1 MSPQGYA
8 PTLRLERYPGRGP
21 AVRLVHGDGPGA
33 LEALDGTPPRL
44 VYIDPPF
51 ATDREFSLAHRL
63 PDELGGH
70 EVERVAYSDRWGEL
84 DAYLAFMDGV
94 LAAVERAL
102 HPDGSL
108 LLHCDHRAAH
118 WLAVQ
123 CDRRFGPG
131 ARGVDGNAPGFRNE
145 LVWRYGLGG
154 SSARAWPRKHDTILW
169 YTRSARW
176 TFHPPMVPA
185 TSHRMRG
192 QLKKAPDVID
202 VPALNNL
209 AAERTGYPTQKP
221 LALLELLIGAHTD
234 PDDAVADVFC
244 GSGTTGEA
252 AWRLGRPALLADVG
266 DDAVATT
273 RARLVRAGAAVDIVR
288 TGVGAPSD
296 GVVTVER
303 DGDGARIDGASDAPL
318 VFVATGHLDD
328 GVFSATALPCVAHRT
343 PAGTLDGARS
353 SVRYDDADAW
363 VLWRDVLGRE
373 GLACAS
379 AGARLQD

>member
-1 MSPQGYA
+1 MSSQGHA
-8 PTLRLERYPGRGP
+8 PRLRLERYPGRGP
-21 AVRLVHGDGPGA
+21 AVRVVHGDGP
-33 LEALDGTPPRL
+33 EALAAHDGAPPRL

-51 ATDREFSLAHRL
+51 ATDRAFSLAQRL
-63 PDELGGH
+63 PEALGGL
-70 EVERVAYSDRWGEL
+70 EVERVAYSDRWGDL

-94 LAAVERAL
+94 LEAIEAAL

-169 YTRSARW
+169 YTRSVQW

-185 TSHRMRG
+185 TSQRMRG
-192 QLKKAPDVID
+192 QMKKAPDVID

-234 PDDAVADVFC
+234 PDDTVADIFC

-273 RARLVRAGAAVDIVR
+273 RARLVRAGAAVDVVR
-288 TGVGAPSD
+288 SRVAEPTPCAVR
-296 GVVTVER
+296 VEL
-303 DGDGARIDGASDAPL
+303 DGDGARIEGAPEAPL
-318 VFVATGHLDD
+318 VFVATGRLDGD
-328 GVFSATALPCVAHRT
+328 VFSASALPCVAHRT
-343 PAGTLDGARS
+343 PAGTLDGARQT
-353 SVRYDDADAW
+353 VTYDDPDAW
-363 VLWRDVLGRE
+363 ILWRDVLGRE
-373 GLACAS
+373 GLAH
-379 AGARLQD
+379 ARAPTRLRH